1 VTGAHAHRMKNSDG
15 PAATADNDGGAEWQ
29 DAGDGDWD
37 GKFAVPLATH
47 LVSRPRLHAR
57 LTAGL
62 QSSCTLVAAPAGWGK
77 TLLVGSWLAEGGA
90 GRAAAWVS
98 LGPSE
103 DDVRALWMAV
113 ATALGQVI
121 DVRAAA
127 DLQQVVTDGDVETMP
142 GRVATVLA
150 GDATP
155 VVLVLD
161 NLHEITSLAVHE
173 SLLRLVARSPDGLRF
188 VVTTR
193 RDPPWPL
200 DRLRLAGV
208 ITEIRAAELAFQVD
222 ETEALLAQLGI
233 DLDGAHVGRLVERT
247 EGWVAGLR
255 LAALQL
261 QGGADPA
268 EFVDAFSGD
277 DHAVAAYLLTEVIDR
292 QTPELLDFLVHVSFV
307 DLVSADLADALTG
320 TRSGA
325 ATLAELAASNLFVH
339 AVGPGGRWYRLHRLI
354 ADLLRTRIT
363 DPRTLRDVHRRAAEW
378 HHRHAMPLE
387 ATRYALR
394 GGLWPLAAE
403 VLGIHG
409 LELVIRG
416 SAHEVSTLLTAVP
429 RDALLGHPELAAT
442 LAAARIFL
450 GSTREVTEL
459 VAAAE
464 AGAADLPQPRTARLR
479 VVLDLTEMGH
489 ARGRGD
495 LVGLAATVRRVPDD
509 PRRLSN
515 LGLAGWDV
523 VPLLVLTGAGT
534 AELWAG
540 DEAEA
545 EKHLRAA
552 VDANQW
558 SGMLRPHLNAAAHLA
573 LLLARRGDL
582 DAAQAQAQAA
592 VQRATEAGWAMSA
605 QVVATYLALASVSLD
620 RSEPDGVDRW
630 LGRVADVEA
639 VAPEPH
645 VQLAAAA
652 LNTLRRADA
661 GDWQGA
667 RAALPAAAPGPT
679 GTAPAVLTDRM
690 LLVEAELLRRTGD
703 LPQAAD
709 VLTRL
714 SGPATPQAAHARAR
728 LHLAAGNAGAAEQ
741 ALEPFPPATGTVR
754 HRVDGAVLCALIAAE
769 RGTGAA
775 LQLLED
781 ALLAAAPHGLR
792 RPFLLEATHLKMLL
806 GERIEA
812 GTGVAAFAVDLLT
825 RMSGPSDRTLP
836 ARTALADPLTERE
849 QVVLRYLASTLSN
862 AEIAAELYLSVNTV
876 KTHQRMVYRKLG
888 ADGRRDAVRRAKQ
901 LKLL

>member
-1 VTGAHAHRMKNSDG
+1 MNNGD
-15 PAATADNDGGAEWQ
+15 AANDGVAAEWPG
-29 DAGDGDWD
+29 AGDGAWD

-62 QSSCTLVAAPAGWGK
+62 QSSCTVVAAPAGWGK
-77 TLLVGSWLAEGGA
+77 TLLVSSWLAEGGA
-90 GRAAAWVS
+90 ERAAAWVS
-98 LGPSE
+98 LDSSE
-103 DDVRALWMAV
+103 DDVRGLWTAI
-113 ATALGQVI
+113 ATALGQV
-121 DVRAAA
+121 VGVCAA
-127 DLQQVVTDGDVETMP
+127 DELEHIVTDGDLEPMP
-142 GRVATVLA
+142 GRVGAVLA
-150 GDATP
+150 DDATP

-173 SLLRLVARSPDGLRF
+173 SLLRLVARGPDGLRF

-208 ITEIRAAELAFQVD
+208 ITEIRAVELAFRVD
-222 ETEALLAQLGI
+222 EAEALLAQLGI
-233 DLDGAHVGRLVERT
+233 DLDRAHVGRLVERT
-247 EGWVAGLR
+247 DGWVAGLR

-320 TRSGA
+320 ARTGA

-378 HHRHAMPLE
+378 YRRHAMPLD
-387 ATRYALR
+387 AARYALR

-403 VLGIHG
+403 ILGVHG
-409 LELVIRG
+409 LVLVIRG
-416 SAHEVSTLLTAVP
+416 SAHEVDALLTAVP
-429 RDALLGHPELAAT
+429 RDALLGHPELAAI
-442 LAAARIFL
+442 LALARIYL
-450 GSTREVTEL
+450 GSNRELREL

-464 AGAADLPQPRTARLR
+464 AGAADLPRPRMQRLR
-479 VVLDLTEMGH
+479 VVLDVTELGH
-489 ARGRGD
+489 ARSRGD
-495 LVGLAATVRRVPDD
+495 LVGMVAAARRVPDD
-509 PRRLSN
+509 SRRLSN

-523 VPLLVLTGAGT
+523 VPLVVLSNAGT
-534 AELWAG
+534 AELWTG
-540 DEAEA
+540 DEVEA

-552 VDANQW
+552 IDANQW
-558 SGMLRPHLNAAAHLA
+558 SGLLRPHLNSAAQLA
-573 LLLARRGDL
+573 LLLAQRGDL
-582 DAAQAQAQAA
+582 DAAQTQAQAA
-592 VQRATEAGWAMSA
+592 VQRSTETGWAMSA
-605 QVVATYLALASVSLD
+605 QAVGAYLALASVSLD

-652 LNTLRRADA
+652 LATLRRADA
-661 GDWQGA
+661 GDWEGA
-667 RAALPAAAPGPT
+667 RAALEAATT
-679 GTAPAVLTDRM
+679 GLTETTPAVLTDRL

-703 LPQAAD
+703 LAQAAD
-709 VLTRL
+709 VLRRL
-714 SGPATPQAAHARAR
+714 SGPATPQTAHARAR
-728 LHLAAGNAGAAEQ
+728 LHLAAGNADAAEE
-741 ALEPFPPATGTVR
+741 ALASFTPATCTVR
-754 HRVDGAVLCALIAAE
+754 HRVESGILSALISAE
-769 RGTGAA
+769 QETGAA
-775 LQLLED
+775 LHLLED
-781 ALLAAAPHGLR
+781 ALLAAAPHGMR
-792 RPFLLEATHLKMLL
+792 RPFLVEASGLRALL

-812 GTGVAAFAVDLLT
+812 GTGVAAFAVDLLS
-825 RMSGPSDRTLP
+825 RMSGQYEGGLP
-836 ARTALADPLTERE
+836 APTALVEPLTERE
-849 QVVLRYLASTLSN
+849 RVVLRYLASTLSN